1 MTDRRFFLDRGLGET
16 RGVVTL
22 NGKPE
27 RLIIARQDDLPAQS
41 LGARVAGRIRMVE
54 RAQAIAFIDL
64 GAGPDG
70 VLNLSAEVAPVVEGG
85 WLEVEVK
92 SEGRRGKG
100 PTLRGLGPATGPAR
114 VLAPGPDPEQ
124 RLATLARGAEIEE
137 GRAARVLADQAQDE
151 ALETVY
157 PIPGGG
163 SIAVETTRALTAV
176 DVDLGERQGQSA
188 KRTTRAANL
197 AALAEIARVLRLK
210 GLGGLVVI
218 DLAGRGHDAP
228 ALLTAAR
235 GAFAPDNPGV
245 AFGPVSRFGTLEL
258 LIPRRA
264 RPTFE
269 ILLDPSGAPAS
280 STTAMALVRAL
291 EREAS
296 LDGGGRFDAVTSPSV
311 ARAAA
316 AGLAMLVAR
325 VGARVALREEA
336 GRTSFEIVRR

>member
-1 MTDRRFFLDRGLGET
+1 MTDRRFFLDRGFGES

-27 RLIIARQDDLPAQS
+27 RLIIARHDDLPAQS
-41 LGARVAGRIRMVE
+41 LGARVVGRVRRVE
-54 RAQAIAFIDL
+54 RAQDIAFMDL

-70 VLNLSAEVAPVVEGG
+70 VLNLGAEAGPMVEGG

-92 SEGRRGKG
+92 SEARRGKG
-100 PTLRGLGPATGPAR
+100 PTLRALGQATGPAR
-114 VLAPGPDPEQ
+114 VLTPGPDAEQ
-124 RLATLARGAEIEE
+124 RLIILARGADIEE
-137 GRAARVLADQAQDE
+137 GRAARAVADRAQEE
-151 ALETVY
+151 ALETVFAV
-157 PIPGGG
+157 PGGG

-176 DVDLGERQGQSA
+176 DVDLGDRQGQGA

-197 AALAEIARVLRLK
+197 AALAETARVLRLK

-245 AFGPVSRFGTLEL
+245 ALGPVSRFGTLEL
-258 LIPRRA
+258 QIPRRA
-264 RPTFE
+264 RPALE
-269 ILLDPSGAPAS
+269 ILLDPTGAPAPT
-280 STTAMALVRAL
+280 TTAMALIRAL

-296 LDGGGRFDAVTSPSV
+296 LDGGGRFEAVTSPSV
-311 ARAAA
+311 AKAAA
-316 AGLAMLVAR
+316 EGLAMLVAR
-325 VGARVALREEA
+325 VGARVALKEET
-336 GRTSFEIVRR
+336 GRTDFEIIHL